1 MYSDETVKFFLG
13 VIMKRIKEFFWEKRV
28 AVMLALGLL
37 NILNGVLTLLVG
49 EMVVGLG
56 ILGLGVFLCYETK
69 NL

>member
-1 MYSDETVKFFLG
+1 
-13 VIMKRIKEFFWEKRV
+13 MKRISEFFWNKRV
-28 AVMLALGLL
+28 VIMLVLGVL

-49 EMVVGLG
+49 DLVVGLG